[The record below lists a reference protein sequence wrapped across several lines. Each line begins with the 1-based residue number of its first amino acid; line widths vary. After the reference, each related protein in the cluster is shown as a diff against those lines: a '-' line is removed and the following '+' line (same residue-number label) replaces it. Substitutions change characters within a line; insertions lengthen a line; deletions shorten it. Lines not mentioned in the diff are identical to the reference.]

1 MSKTRANNGMKENLS
16 PTTESKD
23 NLLIGQIYWK
33 GCAYP
38 VREIDTG
45 KHLFK
50 VSVESLLD
58 ELINDMRNG
67 IYEAMEA
74 CEEIDAYCTDEELRT
89 LSDSELYKLYC
100 SVSYT
105 HLTLPTILLV

>member
-33 GCAYP
+33 GFAYP

-45 KHLFK
+45 KQLFK
-50 VSVESLLD
+50 VSVESLQD
-58 ELINDMRNG
+58 ELIDDMRNG
-67 IYEAMEA
+67 IYEAMEV

-100 SVSYT
+100 
-105 HLTLPTILLV
+105 

>member
-1 MSKTRANNGMKENLS
+1 MRKTRANNGKKENLS

-33 GCAYP
+33 RCAYP

-100 SVSYT
+100 
-105 HLTLPTILLV
+105 

>member
-89 LSDSELYKLYC
+89 LSDSELYKLY
-100 SVSYT
+100 Y
-105 HLTLPTILLV
+105 

>member
-16 PTTESKD
+16 PTTESKN

-45 KHLFK
+45 KTFVQGVCGK
-50 VSVESLLD
+50 PA
-58 ELINDMRNG
+58 G
-67 IYEAMEA
+67 
-74 CEEIDAYCTDEELRT
+74 
-89 LSDSELYKLYC
+89 
-100 SVSYT
+100 
-105 HLTLPTILLV
+105 

>member
-74 CEEIDAYCTDEELRT
+74 CEEIDAYCTDEELCT
-89 LSDSELYKLYC
+89 LSDAELYKMYC
-100 SVSYT
+100 
-105 HLTLPTILLV
+105 

>member
-74 CEEIDAYCTDEELRT
+74 SEEIDGYCTDEELCT
-89 LSDSELYKLYC
+89 LSDTDLYKMYC
-100 SVSYT
+100 
-105 HLTLPTILLV
+105 